1 MKKFFTIMMS
11 VLMIACFMPTMAFAG
26 NSQGSGG
33 SDTQVVQPTG
43 GDDNEETGGGDNDES
58 GTTDDDEEEAGG
70 GDNDESGTTDDDE
83 EEKGDGSDETC
94 KHNLTHVEAKTATTW
109 AEGNYEYW
117 YCNACEKYFKDEK
130 GTEEYDKD
138 AWKIA
143 KKTSSGG
150 GGGSYV
156 PTSNIT
162 NTTGTTTF
170 AVTPKTTTATDGTKT
185 TTATVDTTAAKKIVE
200 NAVAAKSTEV
210 VINAATGTTVKET
223 ATGSKTEVA
232 VPATAISQIA
242 KETAAAVTIKSDA
255 AVVTLDKEAVA
266 AVAETAGTTGEVKL
280 VVATVAQD
288 ENKVQVELKLETANG
303 LVSDF
308 KGGTVSVTVKLSAAL
323 ATKDVVCVYIDDSGV
338 YHKVEGT
345 KNADGTFTFKTG
357 HFSSYAVM
365 SEEDADK
372 VLTEQA
378 TKAKELTKALKL
390 KARSAKTAKG
400 SIKVTLSLTK
410 GDLKAIED
418 LGYTVKYKFY
428 RSTKKAASYKAALEK
443 TGKTYTNTNGKK
455 GTKYYYKARV
465 MVYDAEGTLV
475 AKSALTQC
483 KYACRTK

>member
-1 MKKFFTIMMS
+1 MKKILAVFMMVAMIM
-11 VLMIACFMPTMAFAG
+11 CFMPTMAFASA
-26 NSQGSGG
+26 NGG
-33 SDTQVVQPTG
+33 GGAVAVSTVQYNT
-43 GDDNEETGGGDNDES
+43 GDDNEEKTPADTDES
-58 GTTDDDEEEAGG
+58 EKGSTDT
-70 GDNDESGTTDDDE
+70 DES
-83 EEKGDGSDETC
+83 EKGSTDTDES
-94 KHNLTHVEAKTATTW
+94 
-109 AEGNYEYW
+109 
-117 YCNACEKYFKDEK
+117 EK
-130 GTEEYDKD
+130 GSTDTDSKGG
-138 AWKIA
+138 
-143 KKTSSGG
+143 SSSSS

-162 NTTGTTTF
+162 NTTGTTTA

-185 TTATVDTTAAKKIVE
+185 TTATVDTAIAKKIVE

-232 VPATAISQIA
+232 IPATTISQIA
-242 KETAAAVTIKSDA
+242 KETAAAVTIKSDT

-266 AVAETAGTTGEVKL
+266 AVAEAAGTTGVVEL
-280 VVATVAQD
+280 VVAIVAQD
-288 ENKVQVELKLETANG
+288 KNKVQVELKLETANG

-308 KGGTVSVTVKLSAAL
+308 KSGTVSVTIKLSAAL
-323 ATKDVVCVYIDDSGV
+323 AAKDVVCVYIDDNGV

-365 SEEDADK
+365 SEEDANK

-378 TKAKELTKALKL
+378 TKAKKLTKALKL

-443 TGKTYTNTNGKK
+443 TGKNYTNTSGKK